1 MTLEDYRADMARC
14 TRCSY
19 CKWIPFDKIKSQRFA
34 KGCPSVEYN
43 RFQPY
48 SAGGRLA
55 ASLSFLE
62 GRSGYT
68 ERFVDIANNCLLC
81 GLCDVSCKVC
91 RYNMEPLQAM
101 KELRAKLVSDGQV
114 LPQHT
119 KLIQSLNENHNL
131 MLQPQT
137 ARGNWASGLKIK
149 DLNKEKSEVVFH
161 AGCRISYDAELRQ
174 TAVNAVNLLKKC

>member
-1 MTLEDYRADMARC
+1 
-14 TRCSY
+14 
-19 CKWIPFDKIKSQRFA
+19 
-34 KGCPSVEYN
+34 VEYN

-137 ARGNWASGLKIK
+137 ARGNWTAGLKIK

-174 TAVNAVNLLKKC
+174 TAVNAAWILASWGPVNRAAAAELTIWVIAKISPNAPPGISQPGKRPG